1 MSASR
6 PRGSFAENS
15 RSAAPLRWTVRFP
28 ARYVASRQSFDTNEA
43 QASRFAPSTVLPP
56 FRKGPASLL
65 RFAFLL
71 LLPLLVLLA
80 GARPAGA
87 VDSVRVPPNAEA
99 IDLTRW
105 IENYSNQGDRI
116 QVATAPGPDGIVRR
130 IEVHAREQGAHPS
143 WIVFA
148 LTNDTDEQME
158 RLIVAPHY
166 RLVGSGVIWPDL
178 GSERIAEITASQ
190 GIAPEKQ
197 DVADA
202 DVFLLTLDPGATV
215 TYIAELKT
223 PKLPQLY
230 LWEPEAY
237 KDKNTSLTLYKGI
250 VIGIAGLLA
259 LFLTIVFVVK
269 GAVIFPAAAA
279 LAWAVLAYVCIDFG
293 FWGKVFGTETNAD
306 RIWRAG
312 AEAVLSATLVV
323 FLFAYL
329 NLNRWHVR
337 ASHVAGLWLVI
348 LLALAGLA
356 VYDAPVAAGVARIS
370 LATIAAV
377 GFILVLYLAT
387 HGVERAVMLIPTWLL
402 LVAWVAAAGFTV
414 NGSLANDLAAP
425 ILLGG
430 LVLLVMLIG
439 FTIMQSAFAG
449 GVAHGAIT
457 DVERKALAL
466 TGSSDIIFDWDVV
479 NDQIFVS
486 PEIED
491 QLGLQRGDLEG
502 PASSWLEL
510 LHPLERDRFR
520 ACLDTVIEQRRGRVA
535 QDFRLHASDGHYFWY
550 RLRARPVV
558 GPEGDVV
565 RLVGTLSDVTDQKN
579 ALERLLH
586 DAVYDN
592 LTGLPNREIFF
603 DRLELA
609 LAHADASPE
618 LRPTVLCIDIDRFK
632 KINETVGVSAGDSI
646 LLTVARRLGR
656 VLQPRDTL
664 ARISADL
671 FAVILVSE
679 NATEQIV
686 NLADKVRRSLST
698 PVTFANREIALS
710 VSVGIA
716 LFDPQWHPKREDM
729 LKDAE
734 IAMRYAKREGGGRIE
749 VFRPSMRSQGSNR
762 QALESELRRAL
773 ERDEIKLFFQ
783 PVVRLEDRTVA
794 GFDTLLR
801 WQHPRLGRIE
811 PSEFIPLAE
820 ETGLVCDLGVFALQ
834 RAARELA
841 AWQKALDVTPPI
853 FVTVNVSSRQLL
865 RHDLLADVKNILAR
879 VNVLPN
885 SLKLELSESLV
896 MENPEFAAQ
905 ILGRIKNL
913 GVGLA
918 LDDFGAGYSSLA
930 YLQRFPFD
938 TIKIDRAMARH
949 DPQGG
954 TQAGAQGSDRA
965 SMLRSIVT
973 LAHDFGMEAVAEGA
987 ESESDVIEFSQI
999 GCEYAQGFAF
1009 GHPLSAADARKLV
1022 GAANEPA
1029 L

>member
-1 MSASR
+1 VRLSR
-6 PRGSFAENS
+6 
-15 RSAAPLRWTVRFP
+15 LV
-28 ARYVASRQSFDTNEA
+28 
-43 QASRFAPSTVLPP
+43 
-56 FRKGPASLL
+56 
-65 RFAFLL
+65 FLL
-71 LLPLLVLLA
+71 AALALLA
-80 GARPAGA
+80 GLLPAGA
-87 VDSVRVPPNAEA
+87 VESSRVPPDAQA
-99 IDLTRW
+99 IDLTHKV
-105 IENYSNQGDRI
+105 ENYSNQGDRI
-116 QVATAPGPDGIVRR
+116 QVSTAPGSDGIVRR

-143 WIVFA
+143 WVVFA

-158 RLIVAPHY
+158 RLLVAPHF

-178 GSERIAEITASQ
+178 GSERIAEITPSQ
-190 GIAPEKQ
+190 GIAPEKE
-197 DVADA
+197 DAADA
-202 DVFLLTLDPGATV
+202 DVFRLTLDPGATV
-215 TYIAELKT
+215 TYVAELKT

-230 LWEPEAY
+230 LWEPDAY
-237 KDKNTSLTLYKGI
+237 KDKTTSLTLYKGI

-279 LAWAVLAYVCIDFG
+279 LAWAVLAYICIDFG
-293 FWGKVFGTETNAD
+293 FWSKVFGTEANAD

-312 AEAVLSATLVV
+312 AETVLSATLVV

-329 NLNRWHVR
+329 NLSRWHVR
-337 ASHVAGLWLVI
+337 ASHVAGIWLLF

-387 HGVERAVMLIPTWLL
+387 HRVERAVMLIPTWLL
-402 LVAWVAAAGFTV
+402 LVVWVCAAGFTV
-414 NGSLANDLAAP
+414 NGSLANDLASPA
-425 ILLGG
+425 LLGG

-439 FTIMQSAFAG
+439 FTIMQSAFATG

-466 TGSSDIIFDWDVV
+466 TGSNDIIFDWDVG

-491 QLGLQRGDLEG
+491 QLGLRRGELEG
-502 PASSWLEL
+502 PASSWMGL
-510 LHPLERDRFR
+510 LHPLERDRYR
-520 ACLDTVIEQRRGRVA
+520 ACLDTVLEQRRGRVS
-535 QDFRLHASDGHYFWY
+535 QDFRLHATDGHYFWF

-558 GPEGDVV
+558 GPEGEVV
-565 RLVGTLSDVTDQKN
+565 RLVGTLADVTDQKN

-609 LAHADASPE
+609 LVQAENAPE
-618 LRPTVLCIDIDRFK
+618 FRPTVLCVDVDRFK
-632 KINETVGVSAGDSI
+632 KINESVGVSAGDSI

-656 VLQPRDTL
+656 LLQPRDTL
-664 ARISADL
+664 ARISGDL
-671 FAVILVSE
+671 FAIILVSE
-679 NATEQIV
+679 SATENIV
-686 NLADKVRRSLST
+686 NLADRIRRTVST
-698 PVTFANREIALS
+698 PVTFANREIGLS

-716 LFDPQWHPKREDM
+716 LFDAQWHPKREDM

-734 IAMRYAKREGGGRIE
+734 IAMRAAKREGGGKIE

-794 GFDTLLR
+794 GFDALLR

-811 PSEFIPLAE
+811 PTEFIPLAE
-820 ETGLVCDLGVFALQ
+820 ETGLIAELGLFALQ
-834 RAARELA
+834 RAARELS
-841 AWQKALDVTPPI
+841 AWQRALDVTPPI
-853 FVTVNVSSRQLL
+853 FVNVNVSSRQLL
-865 RHDLLADVKNILAR
+865 RHDLLSDVKNIMNR
-879 VNVLPN
+879 VSVLPY

-896 MENPEFAAQ
+896 MENPEYSAQ
-905 ILGRIKNL
+905 ILGRIKDL
-913 GVGLA
+913 GAGLS
-918 LDDFGAGYSSLA
+918 LDHFGAGYSSLA

-938 TIKIDRAMARH
+938 TIKIDRSVTR
-949 DPQGG
+949 QESGG
-954 TQAGAQGSDRA
+954 DRV
-965 SMLRSIVT
+965 SMMRSIVT

-1022 GAANEPA
+1022 GAASEPA